1 MIARSANHVPALAAA
16 APSLRVDQ
24 DVAADAAISVQGAT
38 TTLRSRGA
46 CAAIGD
52 LVLESGALLPDVNL
66 FYEAFGNLADDKSNA
81 VLVFHGLAANS
92 HLAPDTVTRDPGWWS
107 GVVGPGLGLDTER
120 LCVISANV
128 LGGCYGSTGPTSIAP
143 DGQDWASRFPP
154 LTIRDQVAAA
164 VRLGE
169 TLGITTW
176 AGVVGVS
183 FGGMHALEWHVAEQ
197 GRAERVAVV
206 AAPWATT
213 AEQLATNTMQTEI
226 VKLDPEF
233 CDGFYLRLGTR
244 PRAGLAL
251 ARQVGMLQYRARDE
265 FNERFGRV
273 RQDVDE
279 GPYAVESYF
288 RANGVKFAESFDA
301 NSFITLSGAKSSHD
315 IGRGRG
321 SPERALQSSPAPLLV
336 VGIESDR
343 LFPFAQQLFIARHSP
358 CSVSVHDPVVLPSGH
373 GHDSFLIDQA
383 WMSRTLGEF
392 LC

>member
-1 MIARSANHVPALAAA
+1 M
-16 APSLRVDQ
+16 
-24 DVAADAAISVQGAT
+24 SVQSTDRQDAVRSGGAWAT
-38 TTLRSRGA
+38 
-46 CAAIGD
+46 IGD
-52 LVLESGALLPDVNL
+52 LILESGAPLPDVSL
-66 FYEAFGNLADDKSNA
+66 FYEVFGDLADDKSNA

-92 HLAPDTVTRDPGWWS
+92 HLACDSATADAGWWS

-143 DGQDWASRFPP
+143 DGQDWASRFPA

-169 TLGITTW
+169 NLGISTW
-176 AGVVGVS
+176 AGIVGVS
-183 FGGMHALEWHVAEQ
+183 FGGMHALEWHVAQQ
-197 GRAERVAVV
+197 GRAERVAVI

-233 CDGFYLRLGTR
+233 HDGFYRRVGTR

-251 ARQVGMLQYRARDE
+251 ARQVGMLQYRAHDE
-265 FNERFGRV
+265 FNERFGRA

-279 GPYAVESYF
+279 GPYVVESYF
-288 RANGVKFAESFDA
+288 RANGAKFAESFDA
-301 NSFITLSGAKSSHD
+301 NSFITLGGAKSSHD

-321 SPERALQSSPAPLLV
+321 GPERALQSSTAPLLV

-343 LFPFAQQLFIARHSP
+343 LFPLEQQRFIARHSP
-358 CSVSVHDPVVLPSGH
+358 GSVSGDEPVVLHSGH
-373 GHDSFLIDQA
+373 GHDAFLIDQA
-383 WMSRTLGEF
+383 WMGRTLGDF
-392 LC
+392 LG

>member
-1 MIARSANHVPALAAA
+1 MSALSAGHVRAPVAETIRSRSAL
-16 APSLRVDQ
+16 
-24 DVAADAAISVQGAT
+24 
-38 TTLRSRGA
+38 
-46 CAAIGD
+46 AAIGD
-52 LVLESGALLPDVNL
+52 LVLESGVLLPDVRL

-92 HLAPDTVTRDPGWWS
+92 HLAGDTVTDDPGWWS
-107 GVVGPGLGLDTER
+107 GVVGPRLGLDTDR
-120 LCVISANV
+120 LCVISANI

-143 DGQDWASRFPP
+143 DGQDWASRFPS

-164 VRLGE
+164 VQLGE
-169 TLGITTW
+169 ILGITTW

-206 AAPWATT
+206 AAPWAST

-233 CDGFYLRLGTR
+233 RDGFYRRFGTQ
-244 PRAGLAL
+244 PRSGLAL

-273 RQDVDE
+273 LQDGDE
-279 GPYAVESYF
+279 DRYAVESYF
-288 RANGVKFAESFDA
+288 RANGAKFAESFDA
-301 NSFITLSGAKSSHD
+301 NSFITLGAAKSSHD
-315 IGRGRG
+315 VGRGRG
-321 SPERALQSSPAPLLV
+321 GPERALRSSTTPLLV
-336 VGIESDR
+336 VGIDSDR
-343 LFPFAQQLFIARHSP
+343 LFPLDQQRFIARHSP
-358 CSVSVHDPVVLPSGH
+358 GSVSGDGPVVLHSRH
-373 GHDSFLIDQA
+373 GHDAFLIDQA
-383 WMSRTLGEF
+383 WMSRTLNEF

>member
-1 MIARSANHVPALAAA
+1 MSARSAKHVSALTA
-16 APSLRVDQ
+16 
-24 DVAADAAISVQGAT
+24 VAADAAISVQGGAT
-38 TTLRSRGA
+38 FRSRGA
-46 CAAIGD
+46 WVAIGD
-52 LVLESGALLPDVNL
+52 LVLESGALLPDVRL

-92 HLAPDTVTRDPGWWS
+92 HLARETVTDDPGWWS

-120 LCVISANV
+120 LCVISANI

-233 CDGFYLRLGTR
+233 HDGFYRRFGAPTASRPCTCQAGGDAALPCSRRVQRALR
-244 PRAGLAL
+244 PRASGCW
-251 ARQVGMLQYRARDE
+251 RGTVRCRVV
-265 FNERFGRV
+265 FSSERGEV
-273 RQDVDE
+273 R
-279 GPYAVESYF
+279 
-288 RANGVKFAESFDA
+288 
-301 NSFITLSGAKSSHD
+301 
-315 IGRGRG
+315 
-321 SPERALQSSPAPLLV
+321 
-336 VGIESDR
+336 GI
-343 LFPFAQQLFIARHSP
+343 
-358 CSVSVHDPVVLPSGH
+358 V
-373 GHDSFLIDQA
+373 
-383 WMSRTLGEF
+383 
-392 LC
+392 

>member
-1 MIARSANHVPALAAA
+1 M
-16 APSLRVDQ
+16 
-24 DVAADAAISVQGAT
+24 
-38 TTLRSRGA
+38 
-46 CAAIGD
+46 AIGD
-52 LVLESGALLPDVNL
+52 LGLECGARLPDVRL
-66 FYEAFGNLADDKSNA
+66 LYEAFGRLAKDKTNA

-92 HLAPDTVTRDPGWWS
+92 HLARQSAAEDPGWWS

-143 DGQDWASRFPP
+143 DGQEWASRFPP
-154 LTIRDQVAAA
+154 LTIRDQVEAA

-169 TLGITTW
+169 TLGISTW

-183 FGGMHALEWHVAEQ
+183 FGGMHALEWHVAHP
-197 GRAERVAVV
+197 GRADRVAVI
-206 AAPWATT
+206 AAPWVTT
-213 AEQLATNTMQTEI
+213 AEHLAINTMQTEI
-226 VKLDPEF
+226 VELDPEF
-233 CDGFYLRLGTR
+233 HKGFYRRFGTR
-244 PRAGLAL
+244 PLAGLAL

-265 FNERFGRV
+265 FDRRFGRT
-273 RQDVDE
+273 RQDVDA
-279 GPYAVESYF
+279 GPYAIESYF
-288 RANGVKFAESFDA
+288 RGNAAKFAESFDA

-321 SPERALQSSPAPLLV
+321 SPERALQSSAAPLLV

-343 LFPFAQQLFIARHSP
+343 LFPLDQQRFIARHSP
-358 CSVSVHDPVVLPSGH
+358 GSVSGDEPVVLHSGH
-373 GHDSFLIDQA
+373 GHDAFLIDQA

>member
-1 MIARSANHVPALAAA
+1 MSVRSTNDVSALVGT
-16 APSLRVDQ
+16 APSGRVDRQ
-24 DVAADAAISVQGAT
+24 DAVVG
-38 TTLRSRGA
+38 TLRSRGA
-46 CAAIGD
+46 WAAIGD
-52 LVLESGALLPDVNL
+52 LIVESGALVPDVRL
-66 FYEAFGNLADDKSNA
+66 FYEAFGKLADDKSNA
-81 VLVFHGLAANS
+81 VLVFHGLAADS
-92 HLAPDTVTRDPGWWS
+92 HLARDTATQDAGWWS
-107 GVVGPGLGLDTER
+107 GVVGPGLGLDTDR

-128 LGGCYGSTGPTSIAP
+128 LGGCYGSTGPMSIAP

-169 TLGITTW
+169 TLGISTW
-176 AGVVGVS
+176 AGIVGVS
-183 FGGMHALEWHVAEQ
+183 FGGMHALEWHVAQQ
-197 GRAERVAVV
+197 GRAERVAVI

-213 AEQLATNTMQTEI
+213 AEQLAANAMQIEI

-233 CDGFYLRLGTR
+233 RDGFYRRHGTR

-265 FNERFGRV
+265 FNERFGRA
-273 RQDVDE
+273 RQDVDA
-279 GPYAVESYF
+279 GPYAIESYF
-288 RANGVKFAESFDA
+288 RANAAKFAESFDA
-301 NSFITLSGAKSSHD
+301 NSFITLGGAKNSHD

-321 SPERALQSSPAPLLV
+321 GPERALQSSTAPLLV

-343 LFPFAQQLFIARHSP
+343 LFPLDQQRFIARHSP
-358 CSVSVHDPVVLPSGH
+358 GSVSGDEPVVLRSGH
-373 GHDSFLIDQA
+373 GHDAFLINQA

>member
-1 MIARSANHVPALAAA
+1 MSARSANHVPALAAA

-24 DVAADAAISVQGAT
+24 DVAADAAISVLGASA
-38 TTLRSRGA
+38 TLRSRGA

-81 VLVFHGLAANS
+81 VLVFPGLAANS
-92 HLAPDTVTRDPGWWS
+92 HLARDTVTRDPGWWS

-343 LFPFAQQLFIARHSP
+343 LFPLAQQRFIARHSP
-358 CSVSVHDPVVLPSGH
+358 GSVSGHEPVVLPSGH

>member
-1 MIARSANHVPALAAA
+1 
-16 APSLRVDQ
+16 
-24 DVAADAAISVQGAT
+24 VAARRALSTPSSDHGNRNSSPRRQRGDAIDAMSVQSTMTLPGA
-38 TTLRSRGA
+38 L
-46 CAAIGD
+46 AAIGD
-52 LVLESGALLPDVNL
+52 LVLESGALLPDVRL
-66 FYEAFGNLADDKSNA
+66 HYEAFGDLADDKSNA

-92 HLAPDTVTRDPGWWS
+92 HLAGWWS
-107 GVVGPGLGLDTER
+107 DVVGPGLGLDTDR

-143 DGQDWASRFPP
+143 DGEDWASRFPP

-169 TLGITTW
+169 TLGISTW

-183 FGGMHALEWHVAEQ
+183 FGGMHALEWHVAQQ
-197 GRAERVAVV
+197 GRAQRVAVI

-233 CDGFYLRLGTR
+233 RDGFYHRFGTR

-265 FNERFGRV
+265 FNERFGRA
-273 RQDVDE
+273 RQGVDE
-279 GPYAVESYF
+279 ETYAVESYF
-288 RANGVKFAESFDA
+288 RANGAKFAESFDA
-301 NSFITLSGAKSSHD
+301 NSFITLAGAKSSHD

-321 SPERALQSSPAPLLV
+321 GPERALQSSAAPLLV

-343 LFPFAQQLFIARHSP
+343 LFPLDQQRFIARHSP
-358 CSVSVHDPVVLPSGH
+358 GSVSGRDPVVLHSGH
-373 GHDSFLIDQA
+373 GHDAFLIDQT
-383 WMSRTLGEF
+383 WMSHTLNEF
-392 LC
+392 LR

>member
-1 MIARSANHVPALAAA
+1 MSVRSTNDVPAL
-16 APSLRVDQ
+16 
-24 DVAADAAISVQGAT
+24 QGAT
-38 TTLRSRGA
+38 ATFRSRGA
-46 CAAIGD
+46 WAAIGD
-52 LVLESGALLPDVNL
+52 LVLESGALLPDVRL
-66 FYEAFGNLADDKSNA
+66 FYEAFGDLVDDKSNA

-92 HLAPDTVTRDPGWWS
+92 HLARDTVTDDPGWWS

-128 LGGCYGSTGPTSIAP
+128 LGGCYGSTGPTSLAP
-143 DGQDWASRFPP
+143 DGQEWASRFPP

-169 TLGITTW
+169 ALGITTW

-183 FGGMHALEWHVAEQ
+183 FGGMHALEWHVAQQ

-206 AAPWATT
+206 AAPWATS
-213 AEQLATNTMQTEI
+213 AEQLATNTLQTEI

-233 CDGFYLRLGTR
+233 RDGFYRRLGTR

-265 FNERFGRV
+265 FNERFGRT

-279 GPYAVESYF
+279 GPYAIESYF
-288 RANGVKFAESFDA
+288 RANGAKFAESFDA
-301 NSFITLSGAKSSHD
+301 NSFITLGGAKSSHD

-321 SPERALQSSPAPLLV
+321 SPERALQSSAAPLLV

-343 LFPFAQQLFIARHSP
+343 LFPLDQQRFIARHSP
-358 CSVSVHDPVVLPSGH
+358 GSVSGNEPVVLRSGH
-373 GHDSFLIDQA
+373 GHDAFLIDQA

-392 LC
+392 LY

>member
-120 LCVISANV
+120 LCVISANI
-128 LGGCYGSTGPTSIAP
+128 LGGCHGSTGPTSIAP

-197 GRAERVAVV
+197 ARAERVAVV

-343 LFPFAQQLFIARHSP
+343 LFPLAQQRFIARHSP
-358 CSVSVHDPVVLPSGH
+358 GSVSGHEPVVLPSGH